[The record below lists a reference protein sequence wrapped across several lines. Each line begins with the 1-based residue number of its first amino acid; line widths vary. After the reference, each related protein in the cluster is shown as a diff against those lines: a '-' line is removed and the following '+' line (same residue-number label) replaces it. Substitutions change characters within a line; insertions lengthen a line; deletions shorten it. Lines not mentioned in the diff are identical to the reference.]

1 MIKFLRHLF
10 FDDFLLKLFSLALAI
25 LFWIT
30 VSFAIQQ
37 KEGLPTPALSATTVA
52 RRFFNIPVVAVSS
65 ASDVRNFK
73 VSPEQ
78 VEVKVQGEV
87 PIIENLEGKDLRALV
102 DLTGVETNGNFRRP
116 IEISAP
122 AGVTLLRVL
131 PQEVQVT
138 PPPRPSTK

>member
-10 FDDFLLKLFSLALAI
+10 LDDFVLKLFSLALAL

-37 KEGLPTPALSATTVA
+37 KEGLPTPALPLTTEV
-52 RRFFNIPVVAVSS
+52 RRFFNIPVVVMSS

-73 VSPEQ
+73 VSPNQ
-78 VEVKVQGEV
+78 VEVKVEGGA
-87 PIIENLEGKDLRALV
+87 PIIENLQSKDLRALV
-102 DLTGVETNGNFRRP
+102 DLTGSETAQNLRKR

-122 AGVTLLRVL
+122 AGITVL
-131 PQEVQVT
+131 SVSSLEVQVI
-138 PPPRPSTK
+138 PPPKPATR